1 MNIITKP
8 SKVLNPAYR
17 KINVTRNEI
26 NNFKSALNVCLEH
39 IRISEEKNE
48 SEENIKKYVGDF
60 LHQAFYQNYL
70 INTKDKI
77 DLAIYAGKDA
87 TSNISV
93 LIEAKRPSNKSEF
106 LKIDNLN
113 RKALQELLLYY
124 LRERVTLENNQIK
137 YLIATNG
144 NEWYFFK
151 GEDFYN
157 TFYKNKKLLKEY
169 NEFISGQKDSSKN
182 ELFYNEIA
190 KKYIEE
196 VKDELPFLYI
206 DIKKDFQEFLSIEN
220 TDDDKLVSL
229 YKVFSPIHLLA
240 QSYGNDSNQLNK
252 EFYYELLHIIGLE
265 EVKEKGKKVI
275 QRKEKG
281 TRNEGSLLE
290 TTIFILD
297 DRDYLRKVENLK
309 TYGQDKEEQLFN
321 VALELCLTW
330 INRILFLKLL
340 ESQLV
345 VYNQDSKYKFLNT
358 DFITGYDDLE
368 ELFFSAL
375 AKKIEDRNER
385 IKEKYN
391 HIPYLNSS
399 LFEPNEL
406 EDKALQIS
414 NLKEIDLEL
423 YDKTVLKNNLKRLTG
438 GLPTLEYIFRFLE
451 AYDFSGEKGE
461 QVDESNQAKTLISA
475 SVLGLIFE
483 KINGYKDGSFYTPA
497 YITMYMAKEALRRA
511 VVQKFNTHYTWK
523 CSDFEQL
530 KEDLKDYIRNGDREI
545 IRKEANKIINS
556 LKICDPAVGSG
567 HFLVSALNE
576 LIAIKSELGVL
587 IDKDGKR
594 LNAYIQID
602 NDELIIEDENEEI
615 FTYKPKNKTSQR
627 LQETLFH
634 EKQSLIESCLFGVDI
649 NPNSVKICRLRL
661 WIELL
666 KNAYYTQ
673 ENQLQTLPNIDI
685 NIKTGNSLISRFE
698 LDEDLKNAFKSKD
711 NPYSLNDYKNAV
723 QEYKNTNNKER
734 KREII
739 KIIDTIKSAFTGTL
753 DGKFKK
759 KIASAR
765 GKLEQKQTE
774 VQNLE
779 AFGEKIS
786 KKLSLELKK
795 LKLALNKAQD
805 EKEGLLNNVIYQN
818 AFEWRFEFPEVL
830 NKKGEFVGFDVV
842 IGNPPYGYSFLSVK
856 EKNIFKIQ
864 YDSVHQKMF
873 EVSTYFTKRG
883 YDIIKK
889 EGSIAFICP
898 NNLIFQLTFEKF
910 RNFLLESTIINTVI
924 NLGDK
929 VFDEA
934 DVPTCIFIVTKGLNN
949 QNEFIYGDIRKNE
962 SIKIDGFQSFN
973 QYQKY
978 NQNDLKLGDGL
989 VFGIP
994 QNLSKLIVKVSE
1006 KSIRIDELANT
1017 VSYGISSGGD
1027 SIFRIKDDKV
1037 EEYQIEEK
1045 LLHKV
1050 VSGGNIV
1057 RYRINYEQE
1066 FIIYTVKS
1074 TKIED
1079 YKNTLKYL
1087 EPYET
1092 KLSNKRETK
1101 KGTLPWWCLHWPRNV
1116 NLYSSPKII
1125 LRQTADTIIASLDNE
1140 GYFVMDS
1147 VMIIKIDNKE
1157 KYPLLL
1163 GILNSKLNQFIYKT
1177 ITQETGRVF
1186 AQVKPANV
1194 RKLFFP
1200 LNISIAI
1207 QAQLTELI
1215 NQILSSK
1222 KQNPNTDTS
1231 DYENEIDILV
1241 YKLYDLS
1248 YEEVLL
1254 IDSDFGLS
1262 EEEYNK

>member
-1 MNIITKP
+1 MNKITKP
-8 SKVLNPAYR
+8 SRILSPAYR

-26 NNFKSALNVCLEH
+26 NNFKSALNICLEH
-39 IRISEEKNE
+39 IKISEEKNE

-60 LHQAFYQNYL
+60 LHQAFYQEYL

-106 LKIDNLN
+106 LKTDNLN

-169 NEFISGQKDSSKN
+169 NEFVNKQKDSSKN

-206 DIKKDFQEFLSIEN
+206 DIKKDFQEFLPIEN

-252 EFYYELLHIIGLE
+252 QFYYELLHIIGLE

-281 TRNEGSLLE
+281 TRNDGSLLE
-290 TTIFILD
+290 TTIFILE
-297 DRDYLRKVENLK
+297 DRDYLRKVDNLK
-309 TYGQDKEEQLFN
+309 TYGQNKEEQLFN

-399 LFEPNEL
+399 LFEPNQL

-423 YDKTVLKNNLKRLTG
+423 YDKTVLKNNLQRLTG

-461 QVDESNQAKTLISA
+461 KVDESNQAKTLISA

-523 CSDFEQL
+523 CSNFEQL
-530 KEDLKDYIRNGDREI
+530 KEDLRDYIRNGDRET
-545 IRKEANKIINS
+545 IRKEANQIINS

-711 NPYSLNDYKNAV
+711 NPYSLKDYKNAV

-786 KKLSLELKK
+786 KTLSAELKK
-795 LKLALNKAQD
+795 LKLALNKAQE

-830 NKKGEFVGFDVV
+830 NQKGEFVGFDVV
-842 IGNPPYGYSFLSVK
+842 IGNPPWGAKIEPNFHEKIK
-856 EKNIFKIQ
+856 ESNK
-864 YDSVHQKMF
+864 
-873 EVSTYFTKRG
+873 
-883 YDIIKK
+883 DIIVRMTDSFMYFINLSFSLRQKK
-889 EGSIAFICP
+889 DGWAALIIPDVILYQTDNKKLRKKILDTS
-898 NNLIFQLTFEKF
+898 NLEL
-910 RNFLLESTIINTVI
+910 VI
-924 NLGDK
+924 NLGDG
-929 VFDEA
+929 VFD
-934 DVPTCIFIVTKGLNN
+934 DVACPSAILIFQTKNKVLDKIKITNRLNNSENLQNCEFSEINPLLYEKTPNNSFPTKNIIGYKLLERFSFNTLESFIDDDGIQRGISPDYKDAFIVNDEISKQNKLELN
-949 QNEFIYGDIRKNE
+949 FIKPTVTGGKDVK
-962 SIKIDGFQSFN
+962 
-973 QYQKY
+973 KY
-978 NQNDLKLGDGL
+978 
-989 VFGIP
+989 
-994 QNLSKLIVKVSE
+994 LI
-1006 KSIRIDELANT
+1006 LN
-1017 VSYGISSGGD
+1017 
-1027 SIFRIKDDKV
+1027 KDK
-1037 EEYQIEEK
+1037 K
-1045 LLHKV
+1045 
-1050 VSGGNIV
+1050 
-1057 RYRINYEQE
+1057 
-1066 FIIYTVKS
+1066 IIYTTRNTKESSIKNIVKYIEQFKD
-1074 TKIED
+1074 KITCREVKQGKHAFYSLHRSRSKKIFD
-1079 YKNTLKYL
+1079 KS
-1087 EPYET
+1087 E
-1092 KLSNKRETK
+1092 KLIGVITGDKVIVALDTDKFYPTDGLYVFSANEKSN
-1101 KGTLPWWCLHWPRNV
+1101 
-1116 NLYSSPKII
+1116 NL
-1125 LRQTADTIIASLDNE
+1125 
-1140 GYFVMDS
+1140 F
-1147 VMIIKIDNKE
+1147 
-1157 KYPLLL
+1157 LLAL
-1163 GILNSKLNQFIYKT
+1163 LNSKLVTYLYRLFS
-1177 ITQETGRVF
+1177 QEIGRTLS
-1186 AQVKPANV
+1186 QIKPTTLQEIPIAAPSFEMQS
-1194 RKLFFP
+1194 KLTN
-1200 LNISIAI
+1200 LV
-1207 QAQLTELI
+1207 

-1222 KQNPNTDTS
+1222 KQNPDTDTS
-1231 DYENEIDILV
+1231 VLETEIDILV
-1241 YKLYDLS
+1241 YKLYELS
-1248 YEEVLL
+1248 YEEVLI

-1262 EEEYNK
+1262 EEEYNKV

>member
-1 MNIITKP
+1 MNKITKP
-8 SKVLNPAYR
+8 SRILSPAYR

-26 NNFKSALNVCLEH
+26 NNFKSALNICLEH
-39 IRISEEKNE
+39 IKISEEKNE

-60 LHQAFYQNYL
+60 LHQAFYQEYL

-106 LKIDNLN
+106 LKTDNLN

-169 NEFISGQKDSSKN
+169 NEFVNKQKDSSKN

-206 DIKKDFQEFLSIEN
+206 DIKKDFQEFLPIEN

-252 EFYYELLHIIGLE
+252 QFYYELLHIIGLE

-281 TRNEGSLLE
+281 TRNDGSLLE
-290 TTIFILD
+290 TTIFILE
-297 DRDYLRKVENLK
+297 DRDYLRKVDNLK
-309 TYGQDKEEQLFN
+309 TYAQNKEEQLFN

-399 LFEPNEL
+399 LFEPNQL
-406 EDKALQIS
+406 EDTALRIS

-423 YDKTVLKNNLKRLTG
+423 YDKTVLKDNLKRLTG
-438 GLPTLEYIFRFLE
+438 GLPTLGYIFRFLE

-461 QVDESNQAKTLISA
+461 KVDESNQAKTLISA

-511 VVQKFNTHYTWK
+511 VVQKFNTYYTWK

-530 KEDLKDYIRNGDREI
+530 KEDLKDYIRNGDRET
-545 IRKEANKIINS
+545 IRKEANQIINS

-576 LIAIKSELGVL
+576 LIAIKSELSIL

-779 AFGEKIS
+779 AFGQKIS
-786 KKLSLELKK
+786 KTLSAELKK
-795 LKLALNKAQD
+795 LKLALNKAQE

-830 NKKGEFVGFDVV
+830 NQKGEFVGFDVV
-842 IGNPPYGYSFLSVK
+842 IGNPPYGVK
-856 EKNIFKIQ
+856 IVDREFMKKEYPRTSYGQ
-864 YDSVHQKMF
+864 LDTYK
-873 EVSTYFTKRG
+873 YFTDLGLRILNIDGNIGFITSDSYLEKEYFKDLRKLMVSKSVEITNIKLG
-883 YDIIKK
+883 NDIFDEVNLPTAIFNLKK
-889 EGSIAFICP
+889 GNSQNKSFWFGDISSINRKNVSICL
-898 NNLIFQLTFEKF
+898 NQLTFSREQPDYDEQFTIKNSILSGKKTIALIDIYDQVMGVKVYQIGKGKPKQTSFEKDNDIF
-910 RNFLLESTIINTVI
+910 ISKKNKNNEYVKFISQGINRYYYEEKSEYIRYGEWLAEPRQPKYFFSEKVVVREIINPR
-924 NLGDK
+924 
-929 VFDEA
+929 VFA
-934 DVPTCIFIVTKGLNN
+934 T
-949 QNEFIYGDIRKNE
+949 
-962 SIKIDGFQSFN
+962 
-973 QYQKY
+973 
-978 NQNDLKLGDGL
+978 
-989 VFGIP
+989 
-994 QNLSKLIVKVSE
+994 
-1006 KSIRIDELANT
+1006 
-1017 VSYGISSGGD
+1017 
-1027 SIFRIKDDKV
+1027 
-1037 EEYQIEEK
+1037 
-1045 LLHKV
+1045 
-1050 VSGGNIV
+1050 
-1057 RYRINYEQE
+1057 
-1066 FIIYTVKS
+1066 
-1074 TKIED
+1074 
-1079 YKNTLKYL
+1079 
-1087 EPYET
+1087 
-1092 KLSNKRETK
+1092 
-1101 KGTLPWWCLHWPRNV
+1101 
-1116 NLYSSPKII
+1116 
-1125 LRQTADTIIASLDNE
+1125 
-1140 GYFVMDS
+1140 YFKENC
-1147 VMIIKIDNKE
+1147 IIKNVAAVIIKRSDN
-1157 KYPLLL
+1157 YQLDYLL
-1163 GILNSKLNQFIYKT
+1163 GILNSKL
-1177 ITQETGRVF
+1177 ITYYIFEQTPKSNNKSYPSF
-1186 AQVKPANV
+1186 NS
-1194 RKLFFP
+1194 KLLKSLP
-1200 LNISIAI
+1200 IADVNIDSQKKIGKIAMK
-1207 QAQLTELI
+1207 
-1215 NQILSSK
+1215 ILSSK
-1222 KQNPNTDTS
+1222 KQNPDTDTS
-1231 DYENEIDILV
+1231 ALENEIDILV

-1262 EEEYNK
+1262 EEEYNRK